1 KGYEVI
7 TVSNGHDAIEEVSDN
22 PSFDCIFLDESMPGL
37 TGLETLDQIRQI
49 DKNVPVVMITKNEAE
64 TLMDQAIGSEISDF
78 LLKPVNPNQI
88 LLSLKKIIDNRRL
101 VREKT
106 VQDYQVEFRKILMEI
121 NSNLDTNEWINIYQ
135 KIINWE
141 LRLSDSQSDQM
152 QDILSMRKCE
162 DNTELSNFIVKKYM
176 SWMKGEDAHVMGH
189 NVVKEKSCP
198 AMHSGEIIFLLLDNL
213 RYDQ

>member
-1 KGYEVI
+1 
-7 TVSNGHDAIEEVSDN
+7 
-22 PSFDCIFLDESMPGL
+22 
-37 TGLETLDQIRQI
+37 ETLGEIRQI

-88 LLSLKKIIDNRRL
+88 LLSLKKILDNRRL

-121 NSNLDTNEWINIYQ
+121 NSKHNTNEEVNVYQ

-141 LRLSDSQSDQM
+141 LRLSDFQSDQM
-152 QDILSMRKCE
+152 LDIESMQKSE
-162 DNTELSNFIVKKYM
+162 ANAEFAKSIVKNYIG
-176 SWMKGEDAHVMGH
+176 W
-189 NVVKEKSCP
+189 
-198 AMHSGEIIFLLLDNL
+198 
-213 RYDQ
+213 